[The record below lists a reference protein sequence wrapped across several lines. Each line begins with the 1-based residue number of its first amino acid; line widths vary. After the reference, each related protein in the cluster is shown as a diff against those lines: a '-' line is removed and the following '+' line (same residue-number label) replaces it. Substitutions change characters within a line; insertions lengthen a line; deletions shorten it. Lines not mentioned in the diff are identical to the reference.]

1 MNEFINNMSVVLPSY
16 KPDEKLFAVLDGLTE
31 KGFTDII
38 VVNDGSGSGY
48 DALFKK
54 AAAYANV
61 TVLTHPENRGK
72 GRALKTAFSYCL
84 ENRPS
89 CSGVITVDGDNQ
101 HHPDD
106 ILACCEKLAENPDLV
121 VLGTRSFS
129 AQEVPFRSRFGNIIT
144 RSVFRIACG
153 IKITDTQTGL
163 RAISRKYLPL
173 LLETAGERYEYET
186 NMLLEMKSHE
196 IPFTEVGIRTIYLD
210 ENNSSHFHPI
220 KDSFKIY
227 RTIFAFVASSFISS
241 LIDLALFYLYVSL
254 LTHFFPESA
263 WNITAAT
270 AAARICSSLCNYML
284 NSKKVFRTKNKT
296 SLARYYLLCVLQ
308 FAASSG
314 LVSLFSSAF
323 TAGNLL
329 KTLIKA
335 VVDITLF
342 FISYRIQ
349 REWVFKKQETQ
360 MAEK

>member
-1 MNEFINNMSVVLPSY
+1 M
-16 KPDEKLFAVLDGLTE
+16 
-31 KGFTDII
+31 
-38 VVNDGSGSGY
+38 
-48 DALFKK
+48 
-54 AAAYANV
+54 
-61 TVLTHPENRGK
+61 
-72 GRALKTAFSYCL
+72 KTAFSYCL

-121 VLGTRSFS
+121 VLGARSFS

-163 RAISRKYLPL
+163 RAVSRKHLPL

-196 IPFTEVGIRTIYLD
+196 IAFTEVGIRTIYLD
-210 ENNSSHFHPI
+210 ENDSSHFHPI

-263 WNITAAT
+263 WNITLAT
-270 AAARICSSLCNYML
+270 AAARICSSLCNYIL
-284 NSKKVFRTKNKT
+284 NSKKVFRSKNKT

-308 FAASSG
+308 FAASAG
-314 LVSLFSSAF
+314 LVSLFSSVF
-323 TAGNLL
+323 TAGSLV

-360 MAEK
+360 MTEK